1 VYPADFIPV
10 AEETGLILPMGWWA
24 MREACRQLSIWQK
37 TLPSERPLTVAVN
50 LSSKQFV
57 QLDLARQLEQILKET
72 GVAPSTLK
80 IELTESAIIDNTNSM
95 IGLLLQ
101 LKSLGVQIAIDDF
114 GTGYSSLSYLHR
126 LPIDSLKIDRSFVSC
141 MTQDGTEIVRAIVGL
156 AHNLGLD
163 VIAEGVETLDQL
175 EQLKALGCEFGQ
187 GYLFSPPVEH
197 AEAEAMMRGL
207 APGWSAQPT
216 RITP

>member
-1 VYPADFIPV
+1 
-10 AEETGLILPMGWWA
+10 
-24 MREACRQLSIWQK
+24 
-37 TLPSERPLTVAVN
+37 
-50 LSSKQFV
+50 
-57 QLDLARQLEQILKET
+57 
-72 GVAPSTLK
+72 
-80 IELTESAIIDNTNSM
+80 LTESAIIDNTKSM

-141 MTQDGTEIVRAIVGL
+141 MAQDGTEIVRAIVGL

-163 VIAEGVETLDQL
+163 VIAEGVETADQL

-197 AEAEAMMRGL
+197 AEAEALLLRGL
-207 APGWSAQPT
+207 TPGWSEHIS